1 MSNEIDLQQQT
12 DVLRLI
18 CIGRCRKATMQG
30 CKSAKTQ
37 KVCILARLNRK
48 GYNEMGRIPKDALP
62 LYMPR
67 NHVNGLLAALDLIIH
82 TDEKNEMA
90 VSAQKLKD
98 KILRFGKAFQSNGE
112 DCVSVLLFQNEIL
125 PLLKILLLIVSV
137 KVDAVTDYYPI
148 IEHKKKG

>member
-1 MSNEIDLQQQT
+1 
-12 DVLRLI
+12 
-18 CIGRCRKATMQG
+18 
-30 CKSAKTQ
+30 
-37 KVCILARLNRK
+37 
-48 GYNEMGRIPKDALP
+48 MGRIPKDALP

-98 KILRFGKAFQSNGE
+98 KILHYGKAFKSNGE
-112 DCVSVLLFQNEIL
+112 DCVTILLFQSEVL
-125 PLLKILLLIVSV
+125 PLLKTLLLIVSV

>member
-1 MSNEIDLQQQT
+1 
-12 DVLRLI
+12 
-18 CIGRCRKATMQG
+18 
-30 CKSAKTQ
+30 
-37 KVCILARLNRK
+37 
-48 GYNEMGRIPKDALP
+48 MGRIPKDALP

-90 VSAQKLKD
+90 ILAQKLKE
-98 KILRFGKAFQSNGE
+98 KILHYGKTFQSNGE
-112 DCVSVLLFQNEIL
+112 DCVTILLFQSEVL

>member
-1 MSNEIDLQQQT
+1 
-12 DVLRLI
+12 
-18 CIGRCRKATMQG
+18 
-30 CKSAKTQ
+30 
-37 KVCILARLNRK
+37 
-48 GYNEMGRIPKDALP
+48 MGRIPKDALP
-62 LYMPR
+62 LYLPR

-98 KILRFGKAFQSNGE
+98 KILHYGKAFKSNGE
-112 DCVSVLLFQNEIL
+112 DCVTILLFQSEVL

>member
-1 MSNEIDLQQQT
+1 
-12 DVLRLI
+12 
-18 CIGRCRKATMQG
+18 
-30 CKSAKTQ
+30 
-37 KVCILARLNRK
+37 
-48 GYNEMGRIPKDALP
+48 MGRIPKDALP

-90 VSAQKLKD
+90 ISAQKLKD
-98 KILRFGKAFQSNGE
+98 KILRYGKAFQSSGE

-137 KVDAVTDYYPI
+137 KVDAVTDYYPM
-148 IEHKKKG
+148 IEHKKRG

>member
-1 MSNEIDLQQQT
+1 
-12 DVLRLI
+12 
-18 CIGRCRKATMQG
+18 
-30 CKSAKTQ
+30 
-37 KVCILARLNRK
+37 
-48 GYNEMGRIPKDALP
+48 MGRIPKDALP

-67 NHVNGLLAALDLIIH
+67 NNVNGLLAALDLIIH

-98 KILRFGKAFQSNGE
+98 KILHYGKTFQSNGE
-112 DCVSVLLFQNEIL
+112 DCVTILLFQSEVL

>member
-1 MSNEIDLQQQT
+1 
-12 DVLRLI
+12 
-18 CIGRCRKATMQG
+18 
-30 CKSAKTQ
+30 
-37 KVCILARLNRK
+37 
-48 GYNEMGRIPKDALP
+48 MGRIPKDALP

-98 KILRFGKAFQSNGE
+98 KILHYGKAFKSNGE
-112 DCVSVLLFQNEIL
+112 DCVTILLFQSDVL
-125 PLLKILLLIVSV
+125 PILKILLLIVSV
-137 KVDAVTDYYPI
+137 KVDVITDYYSI

>member
-1 MSNEIDLQQQT
+1 M
-12 DVLRLI
+12 
-18 CIGRCRKATMQG
+18 G
-30 CKSAKTQ
+30 Q
-37 KVCILARLNRK
+37 K
-48 GYNEMGRIPKDALP
+48 IPKNALP

-98 KILRFGKAFQSNGE
+98 KILHYGKAFKSNGE
-112 DCVSVLLFQNEIL
+112 DCVTILLFQSEVL

-137 KVDAVTDYYPI
+137 KVDAVRDYYPI

>member
-1 MSNEIDLQQQT
+1 
-12 DVLRLI
+12 
-18 CIGRCRKATMQG
+18 
-30 CKSAKTQ
+30 
-37 KVCILARLNRK
+37 
-48 GYNEMGRIPKDALP
+48 MGRIPKDALP

-67 NHVNGLLAALDLIIH
+67 NHVNGLLAALDLIIR

-98 KILRFGKAFQSNGE
+98 KILHYGKAFKSNGE
-112 DCVSVLLFQNEIL
+112 DCVTILLFQSEVL

-148 IEHKKKG
+148 IEHKKEG

>member
-1 MSNEIDLQQQT
+1 M
-12 DVLRLI
+12 
-18 CIGRCRKATMQG
+18 G
-30 CKSAKTQ
+30 Q
-37 KVCILARLNRK
+37 K
-48 GYNEMGRIPKDALP
+48 IPKNALP

-90 VSAQKLKD
+90 ISVQKLKD

-125 PLLKILLLIVSV
+125 PLLKTLLVIVSV

-148 IEHKKKG
+148 IEHKRKG

>member
-1 MSNEIDLQQQT
+1 
-12 DVLRLI
+12 
-18 CIGRCRKATMQG
+18 
-30 CKSAKTQ
+30 
-37 KVCILARLNRK
+37 
-48 GYNEMGRIPKDALP
+48 MGRVPKDALP

-98 KILRFGKAFQSNGE
+98 KILHYGKAFKSNGE
-112 DCVSVLLFQNEIL
+112 DCVTILLFQSEVL